1 MTTFVLGVFFG
12 RGKSPLFYPFHSK
25 RVAITAFAARGHPAD
40 QQPSGNRAL
49 LTIGVLARRCS
60 APRNTIEAMAIDEP
74 RAETRSS
81 ASLRVLIAGGG
92 TGGHIIPALAVA
104 QDLIMRHQ
112 AEVLFVGTPRGM
124 ESRLVPAAGFHLRL
138 IEVGPLKNVSL
149 ATRIHTML
157 DIPRSLFVC
166 RALIRE
172 FNPDVVFGVGGYAS
186 GPGMAAALMLR
197 VPTMAFEPNAMP
209 GLANRLVG
217 KWVQAAAVNFPAA
230 ATFFRN
236 AEVTGIPVRP
246 DFFKLPPA
254 TGEAPHLLVFGGS
267 QGARLFNITLP
278 AIAPDLLASVP
289 GLTILHQ
296 AGVRHVEATEAA
308 YKASGANPAQWRVSG
323 FLDDMPMRFA
333 QANLVM
339 SRSGASTVAELAA
352 AGKPAVLVPF
362 AAAADDHQTRNAEE
376 MVKAEAAVM
385 LKESDLAD
393 HDKVIDA
400 LIQLLG
406 SHERLTAMSAAALTQ
421 SHPQA
426 AEDIANRL
434 VSLVRA

>member
-1 MTTFVLGVFFG
+1 MGIDASASEN
-12 RGKSPLFYPFHSK
+12 KSPS
-25 RVAITAFAARGHPAD
+25 
-40 QQPSGNRAL
+40 
-49 LTIGVLARRCS
+49 
-60 APRNTIEAMAIDEP
+60 
-74 RAETRSS
+74 
-81 ASLRVLIAGGG
+81 SLRVLIAGGG

-104 QDLIMRHQ
+104 HELVTRHQ

-124 ESRLVPAAGFHLRL
+124 ESRLIPAAGFHLRL
-138 IEVGPLKNVSL
+138 INVGPLKNVSL
-149 ATRIHTML
+149 ATRLHTLL
-157 DIPRSLFVC
+157 DIPNSLFAC
-166 RALIRE
+166 ARLIRE
-172 FNPDVVFGVGGYAS
+172 FKPHVVLGVGGYAS
-186 GPGMAAALMLR
+186 GPGMAAALMLQ

-217 KWVQAAAVNFPAA
+217 KRVQAAAVNFPSAA
-230 ATFFRN
+230 LYFNN

-246 DFFKLPPA
+246 DFFKLPPETA
-254 TGEAPHLLVFGGS
+254 EAPHLLVFGGS
-267 QGARLFNITLP
+267 QGARLFNTTLP

-296 AGVRHVEATEAA
+296 AGMRHVETTEAA
-308 YKASGANPAQWRVSG
+308 YKASGADPAQWRVSG
-323 FLDDMPMRFA
+323 FLDDMPTRFA

-385 LKESDLAD
+385 LKESDLVD
-393 HDKVIDA
+393 HDKVIDT

-406 SHERLTAMSAAALTQ
+406 SHDRLAAMSAAALTQ

-434 VSLVRA
+434 VALAARASTR